1 MNTQILANIPLFKN
15 LSPDILEH
23 LAATMLIQE
32 VAPGTILFREGQ
44 AGHNL
49 YIILYGQLDI
59 IKAWGTPD
67 ERLIACRNAGEFIG
81 ELGLVNEDRLRTATV
96 RSRGP
101 AQVWKMSYE
110 DFDALLPNQPGMA
123 YALVKTL
130 SSRLTAAHEI
140 TIQDLHEKN
149 QQLQT
154 AYDELKAAHLQIIEK
169 ERMEKEL
176 DVAYEIQMS
185 LLPQTLPQIPGFDFG
200 AHIVPA
206 RRVGGDFYDIFPL
219 DADTVGIVIG
229 DVADKGV
236 PSAIF
241 MAQTHALLYA
251 SATSTA
257 SPADVLRQTNH
268 HLLHMNA
275 SSLFATVLY
284 GVLHRATGEFTYARA
299 GHELPLI
306 RHPTGEI
313 TPAAWNPGQPLGM
326 LEDPRFDEQTLCL
339 EPGASLL
346 LYTDGLTDGRCLH
359 DDCFGPTRVTELFQ
373 AAGNQPAQ
381 QICDHLWQALFTFQ
395 GQADQDDDVTLV
407 VIRALE
413 NQETENDP

>member
-1 MNTQILANIPLFKN
+1 MNPQLLANIPLFKD
-15 LSPDILEH
+15 LPADILEH
-23 LAATMLIQE
+23 LSATMTIQE
-32 VAPGTILFREGQ
+32 VAPGAILFREGQ

-67 ERLIACRNAGEFIG
+67 ERLIASRGAGEFIG

-101 AQVWKMSYE
+101 SQVWKMSYE
-110 DFDALLPNQPGMA
+110 DFDALLPHQPSMA

-130 SSRLTAAHEI
+130 SHRLTAAHET
-140 TIQDLHEKN
+140 TIQDLHIKN
-149 QQLQT
+149 QQLQ
-154 AYDELKAAHLQIIEK
+154 KAFDDLQAAQVQIIEK

-176 DVAYEIQMS
+176 EVAYEIQMS
-185 LLPQTLPQIPGFDFG
+185 LLPQTLPQVPGFDFG

-251 SATSTA
+251 AASPSA
-257 SPADVLRQTNH
+257 SPAEVLRQTNR

-275 SSLFATVLY
+275 SSLFATVMY
-284 GVLHRATGEFTYARA
+284 GVLHCATGEFTYARA

-306 RHPTGEI
+306 RHPNGEI

-326 LEDPRFDEQTLCL
+326 LEAPLFDEQTISLK
-339 EPGASLL
+339 PGTTLL
-346 LYTDGLTDGRCLH
+346 LYTDGLTDGRCEH
-359 DDCFGPTRVTELFQ
+359 GDCFGPARVAEIFQ
-373 AAGNQPAQ
+373 ATGDRPAQ
-381 QICDHLWQALFTFQ
+381 QVCDHLWQTLCTFQ

-413 NQETENDP
+413 NQEAEHDP